1 MQRELAELLNGF
13 AQRPTGV
20 DRDKLTEQL
29 GKLCFGYGVKLS
41 ESERDHVYIIL
52 RALLS
57 EAQAS
62 SRSKVAEHLSGR
74 DDAPQDVILML
85 AEDEIEVAYPILT
98 WSQQVTDDLL
108 LKVIE
113 KNSPEHKMAI
123 AGRASLS
130 AAISD
135 ALAASEENETIIAL
149 LENGGAELSDEL
161 YRRLISEC
169 MWIAEYRDL
178 IIERQDLERNYA
190 GRVYVWAN
198 EEQRRHLRDRFKF
211 ESSELENLIAGS
223 LSEAMEA
230 DAESEEGDERG
241 AVRFM
246 SDSRIRRAADQLMD
260 FLRDDNLERFELSFV
275 QMSGLQ
281 PSVVDLAFHQT
292 GYAGI
297 AVLCKGAGFDRTIF
311 SEAYFHL
318 HGGRENAMFRTTEE
332 YKKAVNYF
340 DTIDRKRARRVIE
353 AWQDAAGPG
362 DVEAAADLINKQLAQ
377 YD

>member
-13 AQRPTGV
+13 AQRPTGQ
-20 DRDKLTEQL
+20 DRDLLTEQL
-29 GKLCFGYGVKLS
+29 GELCFGYGVKLS
-41 ESERDHVYIIL
+41 ERERDHVYIIL

-74 DDAPQDVILML
+74 DDVPHDVILML
-85 AEDEIEVAYPILT
+85 VEDEIEVAYPILT
-98 WSQQVTDDLL
+98 WSQQITDDVLL
-108 LKVIE
+108 NVIAN
-113 KNSPEHKMAI
+113 NSPEHKMAI

-135 ALAASEENETIIAL
+135 ALAASDENETIIAL
-149 LENGGAELSDEL
+149 LQNGGAELSDEL
-161 YRRLISEC
+161 YKRLISES

-178 IIERQDLERNYA
+178 IIERQDLDRKYA

-211 ESSELENLIAGS
+211 ESSEMENLIAGS

-230 DAESEEGDERG
+230 DAESEEGNERG

-260 FLRDDNLERFELSFV
+260 FLRDDNLERFKLSFV

-297 AVLCKGAGFDRTIF
+297 AVLCKGAGFDRTII

>member
-13 AQRPTGV
+13 AQRPTGQ
-20 DRDKLTEQL
+20 DRDLLTEQL
-29 GKLCFGYGVKLS
+29 GELCFGYGVKLS
-41 ESERDHVYIIL
+41 ERERDHVYIIL

-74 DDAPQDVILML
+74 DDVPHDVILML
-85 AEDEIEVAYPILT
+85 VEDEIEVAYPILT
-98 WSQQVTDDLL
+98 WGQQITDDVLL
-108 LKVIE
+108 NVIAN
-113 KNSPEHKMAI
+113 NSPEHKMAI

-135 ALAASEENETIIAL
+135 ALAASDENETIIAL
-149 LENGGAELSDEL
+149 LQNGGAELSDEL
-161 YRRLISEC
+161 YKRLISEC

-178 IIERQDLERNYA
+178 IIERQDLDRKYA

-230 DAESEEGDERG
+230 DAESEEGNERG

-260 FLRDDNLERFELSFV
+260 FLRD
-275 QMSGLQ
+275 GQ
-281 PSVVDLAFHQT
+281 P
-292 GYAGI
+292 GKI
-297 AVLCKGAGFDRTIF
+297 
-311 SEAYFHL
+311 
-318 HGGRENAMFRTTEE
+318 
-332 YKKAVNYF
+332 
-340 DTIDRKRARRVIE
+340 
-353 AWQDAAGPG
+353 
-362 DVEAAADLINKQLAQ
+362 
-377 YD
+377 

>member
-13 AQRPTGV
+13 AQRPTGQ
-20 DRDKLTEQL
+20 DRDLLTEQH
-29 GKLCFGYGVKLS
+29 GELCFGYGVKLS
-41 ESERDHVYIIL
+41 ERERDHVYIIL

-74 DDAPQDVILML
+74 DDVPHDVILML
-85 AEDEIEVAYPILT
+85 VEDEIEVAYPILT
-98 WSQQVTDDLL
+98 WGQQITDDVLL
-108 LKVIE
+108 NVIAN
-113 KNSPEHKMAI
+113 NSPEHKMAI

-135 ALAASEENETIIAL
+135 ALAASDENETIIAL
-149 LENGGAELSDEL
+149 LQNGGAELSDEL
-161 YRRLISEC
+161 YKRLISEC

-178 IIERQDLERNYA
+178 IIERQDLDRKYA

-230 DAESEEGDERG
+230 DAESEEGNERG